1 MVAGSCSAADAKCLQ
16 TIRKEKKY
24 RALGLTWEQLCKEQ
38 LGISRSTAD
47 QIIRDLEEC
56 GEAYFPMARVTGIT
70 AEQYRRLRPPVSG
83 QKLLHAGQEIPIDAE
98 HAAQLTAA
106 IEEMRRTSTAEPVKE
121 ANGVERALTRV
132 EKSLRAA
139 VSELERLNGLGLD
152 ADTRV
157 KLHEV
162 IRASS
167 LDLKLLELAA
177 RG

>member
-1 MVAGSCSAADAKCLQ
+1 M
-16 TIRKEKKY
+16 
-24 RALGLTWEQLCKEQ
+24 
-38 LGISRSTAD
+38 
-47 QIIRDLEEC
+47 
-56 GEAYFPMARVTGIT
+56 
-70 AEQYRRLRPPVSG
+70 
-83 QKLLHAGQEIPIDAE
+83 LHAGQEIPIDAE